1 MEGGG
6 GGHTIQQ
13 SLPKTGTEKGSG
25 AGTAPSPPFPI
36 FSRCAREATGSSGG
50 GRGVCLDFDSKT
62 RDFTS
67 YIQCLPGEGAPDD
80 TVLYKSLNS
89 ESQVTKHC
97 VTEVGVR
104 PQLGS

>member
-1 MEGGG
+1 M
-6 GGHTIQQ
+6 
-13 SLPKTGTEKGSG
+13 
-25 AGTAPSPPFPI
+25 
-36 FSRCAREATGSSGG
+36 
-50 GRGVCLDFDSKT
+50 CLDFGSKT

-80 TVLYKSLNS
+80 KVLYKSLNT

-104 PQLGS
+104 PQLGILTYAPQS